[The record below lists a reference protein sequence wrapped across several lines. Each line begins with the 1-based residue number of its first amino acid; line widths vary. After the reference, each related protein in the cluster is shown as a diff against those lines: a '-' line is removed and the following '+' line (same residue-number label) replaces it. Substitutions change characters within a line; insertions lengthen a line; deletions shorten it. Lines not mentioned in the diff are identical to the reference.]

1 MTVKSASQS
10 KLAATH
16 FTGTSVAK
24 QLQTLKVEFTGG
36 MEECNGKVEK
46 GREEE
51 DPQQVKWN

>member
-36 MEECNGKVEK
+36 MEECKVEK